1 MTDAESLMDLL
12 SGLID
17 GQYDVQDI
25 FARNN
30 RLTIFSASS
39 TGVGSNYDYPYKLE
53 KYPGSDTIRDTCVEY
68 ALDSNINDPSVT
80 NQEIL
85 DMAFERRA
93 DYVVPKDTPGDP
105 KETVASLREFRSLM
119 DDHQDIY
126 GHLTPIAPLQ
136 PPHKETYLK
145 HESLYEEFPIIGI
158 GGLRNA
164 DPSRQLTA
172 IKNVREVVG
181 QKPIHGFGMGGQLD
195 FIKTVR
201 DNPGLI
207 QSVDLSTPEQAPM
220 NGHQISATLDQN
232 PSRAPH
238 GDSSS
243 QIRGVS
249 AERNLLIL
257 NYLYSDLL
265 DDDEIES
272 TWQSAFQDRTL
283 GEFQQAT
290 LA

>member
-1 MTDAESLMDLL
+1 MTDSDNLMSLL

-17 GQYDVQDI
+17 GQYEVQDI
-25 FARNN
+25 YARNN
-30 RLTIFSASS
+30 RLTIYSASS

-53 KYPGSDTIRDTCVEY
+53 KYPGSETIRDTCVEY
-68 ALDSNINDPSVT
+68 ILDSNINDPSVT

-93 DYVVPKDTPGDP
+93 DYVVPKDTPGNA
-105 KETVASLREFRSLM
+105 KETVASLREFRNLM
-119 DDHQDIY
+119 DKHRDLY

-145 HESLYEEFPIIGI
+145 YESLYEKFPIIGI

-164 DPSRQLTA
+164 NPSRQLA
-172 IKNVREVVG
+172 AVKNVREVVG

-220 NGHQISATLDQN
+220 NGHQISATLNQVAG
-232 PSRAPH
+232 RAPH
-238 GDSSS
+238 GEKSS
-243 QIRGVS
+243 QLRGLS

-257 NYLYSDLL
+257 NYLYSNLL
-265 DDDEIES
+265 DDHEIES
-272 TWQSAFQDRTL
+272 TWKSVFQDRTL
-283 GEFQQAT
+283 GEFRQST